1 VARLATCARALY
13 PFAGFIAHPL
23 WLDRCLSLPLTVPRL
38 DRIIQG
44 VTTHVA
50 VKIKLMR
57 FGKIRT
63 PHYRIVIA
71 DARTA
76 RDSRAIEEIGR
87 YNPNAEPSFIQVN
100 GERAAYWLGVG
111 AQPTE
116 AVAAILKITGDWQK
130 FKGLPGTEGTL
141 RFAEPKPDKRI
152 AYEAAVKDAM
162 NEPADGATT
171 AKKKAAD
178 KLAAKN
184 APVVETPV
192 VETPVVET
200 PVVETPVVETPVVET
215 PVVETPV
222 VETPV
227 EEVVPVVTEVAAVEV
242 LETVEAAVE
251 ADVVAPVEA
260 VAEALVADVA
270 PEASAE

>member
-1 VARLATCARALY
+1 MRL
-13 PFAGFIAHPL
+13 
-23 WLDRCLSLPLTVPRL
+23 
-38 DRIIQG
+38 
-44 VTTHVA
+44 
-50 VKIKLMR
+50 
-57 FGKIRT
+57 GKIRT
-63 PHYRIVIA
+63 PHYRIVVA

-116 AVAAILKITGDWQK
+116 AVEAILKITGDWQK

-184 APVVETPV
+184 APAEAVVETPAEV
-192 VETPVVET
+192 VADVPA
-200 PVVETPVVETPVVET
+200 
-215 PVVETPV
+215 
-222 VETPV
+222 V
-227 EEVVPVVTEVAAVEV
+227 EEVVAEVAAEEV
-242 LETVEAAVE
+242 
-251 ADVVAPVEA
+251 
-260 VAEALVADVA
+260 VAEAT

>member
-1 VARLATCARALY
+1 M
-13 PFAGFIAHPL
+13 
-23 WLDRCLSLPLTVPRL
+23 
-38 DRIIQG
+38 
-44 VTTHVA
+44 A

-63 PHYRIVIA
+63 PHYRIVVA

-116 AVAAILKITGDWQK
+116 AVEAILKVTGDWQK

-178 KLAAKN
+178 KLAAKAN
-184 APVVETPV
+184 PVAETPV
-192 VETPVVET
+192 VE
-200 PVVETPVVETPVVET
+200 
-215 PVVETPV
+215 
-222 VETPV
+222 
-227 EEVVPVVTEVAAVEV
+227 EVAAAEV
-242 LETVEAAVE
+242 LETIESAQEAAVE
-251 ADVVAPVEA
+251 APVEA
-260 VAEALVADVA
+260 VAEAIVADVT